1 MLTMFIPSRSFLAL
15 ATLSLLGLSLAG
27 GNYKLVDT
35 YDASNFFSSFNFF
48 EDKDPTNGFVQYK
61 PLQAAAASGLIG
73 IDSSTPGGLV
83 YLGVDHKSKDPAGR
97 ASVRVS
103 SQKAYTHGLF
113 ITDLEH
119 MPGAS
124 SSSGSKGGECGAWP
138 AHWLLAEGVTW
149 PQNGEIDILE
159 GANDQVNNQI
169 TLHTAP
175 GCSIDNQGF
184 SGQLVTPNCDVN
196 APGQDKNAGC
206 AIRHPMAD
214 SMSFGAGF
222 NAVNGGVYATEWT
235 SQGISVWHFPRADI
249 PADISLGNPDPTSWG
264 LPVAKFAGDGCNI
277 DQHFQNHNII
287 FDTTFCGDWAGNA
300 WETSLGCKAK
310 AMTCQEY
317 VQNNPE
323 KFIESYWA
331 IRSVKVYEVQ
341 GGKTEMRRDIIRQGW
356 KELE

>member
-1 MLTMFIPSRSFLAL
+1 MFIPSRLLLAL
-15 ATLSLLGLSLAG
+15 ATMSLLGLSLAG

-48 EDKDPTNGFVQYK
+48 AEKDPTNGFVQYK
-61 PLQAAAASGLIG
+61 TLQAAAASGLIG
-73 IDSSTPGGLV
+73 IDTSTPNRLI
-83 YLGVDHKSKDPAGR
+83 YLGVDHESKDPAGR

-124 SSSGSKGGECGAWP
+124 TSSASNGGECGAWP

-222 NAVNGGVYATEWT
+222 NAVGGGVYATEWT
-235 SQGISVWHFPRADI
+235 SQGISVWHFPRVDV
-249 PADISLGNPDPTSWG
+249 PADISSGNPDPTNWG
-264 LPVAKFAGDGCNI
+264 LPVAKFAGGGCNI

-300 WETSLGCKAK
+300 WETSPGCKAK
-310 AMTCQEY
+310 ATTCQEY

-323 KFIESYWA
+323 KFTESYWV
-331 IRSVKVYEVQ
+331 IRSVKVYEVKQ
-341 GGKTEMRRDIIRQGW
+341 GEKTEMRRDIIQ
-356 KELE
+356 